1 LTCAVAS
8 SASVVVAGLST
19 SAGLQFVVEAEA
31 GSGRRL
37 LIYADLF
44 TGQKNLSLPLE
55 CSSHIMTVLQII
67 LENRQQSC
75 EIAFDRSPLDYWL
88 SCGTRA
94 RPLYADSV
102 DNIALGTSYPH
113 SGIMFGYH

>member
-1 LTCAVAS
+1 MPSLRPRAS
-8 SASVVVAGLST
+8 WLRAFQQVRGCNSLSKRKP
-19 SAGLQFVVEAEA
+19 APVVE
-31 GSGRRL
+31 L